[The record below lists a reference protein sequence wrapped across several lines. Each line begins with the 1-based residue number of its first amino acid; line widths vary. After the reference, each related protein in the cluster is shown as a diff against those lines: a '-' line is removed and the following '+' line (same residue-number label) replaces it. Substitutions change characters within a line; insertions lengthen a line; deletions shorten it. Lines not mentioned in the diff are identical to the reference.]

1 MTTRGFAL
9 PAAAVVLLVSRAA
22 AAQAQYTAPDSP
34 AWLADRRYNEGI
46 GIRTGNFELHPAIA
60 GEFGYDSNYLQR
72 STTEGVSNGPPTAPV
87 IPSLEF
93 RITPSLYLSTLG
105 ARRKEGDSAELP
117 SVAFQAGV
125 NLTYREFIG
134 ISSDPVASNS
144 TNDIGAQRNVGGAAD
159 ASMDI
164 LPGRSVGGTVFAK
177 YARAILPN
185 TLDANPDLSFDQDIV
200 TVGAQINLQPG
211 GGTLD
216 WHLGYEL
223 QDDIFE
229 TEEGRPYYNLT
240 QQVFTRGRWSFRPH
254 TALVYDGTLSFI
266 TYPNLSEGAS
276 ALLQSSEPVRAR
288 IGMTGLI
295 TDRFAALAMI
305 GWGASFYND
314 AVPNQPQ
321 FDSVIAQAELRWFLA
336 ASPGVA
342 KVGDLGLTLSSV
354 ALGYTRDFQNSLL
367 GGYYVQDR
375 GYLQFSYLFAGRFA
389 LTLDGGVA
397 AIEYPTLF
405 WSDGSERHDAFTD
418 VRADATL
425 FGEYRFTNTF
435 GLNSTLR
442 YTANASSQL
451 VDISKVPP
459 PTGSNSYAMQWN
471 RFEAYVGVRWFM

>member
-9 PAAAVVLLVSRAA
+9 PAVAVVLLVSRAA
-22 AAQAQYTAPDSP
+22 SAQAQYTTPDSP

-46 GIRTGNFELHPAIA
+46 GIRTGNFELHPGIA
-60 GEFGYDSNYLQR
+60 GEFGYDSNYLMR
-72 STTEGVSNGPPTAPV
+72 STTDGVTNGPPTAPV

-105 ARRKEGDSAELP
+105 NQRKEGDTAERPPL
-117 SVAFQAGV
+117 AFRAGF

-144 TNDIGAQRNVGGAAD
+144 NNDIGSQRNASMAAD
-159 ASMDI
+159 ARMDI
-164 LPGRSVGGTVFAK
+164 LPGRTVGGAVFAS

-185 TLDANPDLSFDQDIV
+185 TIDANPDLSFNQDNIG
-200 TVGAQINLQPG
+200 VGGEVSVQPG

-216 WHLGYEL
+216 WHLGYQL
-223 QDDIFE
+223 HDDIFE
-229 TEEGRPYYNLT
+229 TSEGRPYDNLT
-240 QQVFTRGRWSFRPH
+240 HEAYTRGRWAFRPH
-254 TALVYDGTLSFI
+254 TALIYDATLRFVS
-266 TYPNLSEGAS
+266 YPNASEGAT
-276 ALLQSSEPVRAR
+276 ALLQSSEPIRTR
-288 IGMTGLI
+288 IGMNGLI
-295 TDRFAALAMI
+295 TDRFSVLAMI
-305 GWGASFYND
+305 GWGASFYNN

-336 ASPGVA
+336 ASPGIA
-342 KVGDLGLTLSSV
+342 KIGDLGLTLSSV
-354 ALGYTRDFQNSLL
+354 ALGYSRDFQNSLL

-375 GYLQFSYLFAGRFA
+375 GYLQFYYLFAGRA
-389 LTLDGGVA
+389 AVSLEGGVA

-405 WSDGSERHDAFTD
+405 WADGTERHDAFTD

-435 GLNSTLR
+435 GLNTTLR
-442 YTANASSQL
+442 FTTNVSNQL
-451 VDISKVPP
+451 VNVSEVAP